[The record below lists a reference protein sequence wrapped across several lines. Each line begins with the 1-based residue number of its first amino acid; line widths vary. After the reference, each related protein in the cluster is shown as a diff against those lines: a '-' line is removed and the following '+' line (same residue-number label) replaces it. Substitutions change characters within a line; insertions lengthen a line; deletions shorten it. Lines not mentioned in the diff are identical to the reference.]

1 MLNSMAISTGLFA
14 STGILLWKTSGYAAR
29 YFLAISLTA
38 QAVLMT
44 SRTIGVNVIRLD
56 CTVMLAGKEC
66 MV

>member
-14 STGILLWKTSGYAAR
+14 STGILLWKTSRYAAR

-56 CTVMLAGKEC
+56 CVVMLAGKEC